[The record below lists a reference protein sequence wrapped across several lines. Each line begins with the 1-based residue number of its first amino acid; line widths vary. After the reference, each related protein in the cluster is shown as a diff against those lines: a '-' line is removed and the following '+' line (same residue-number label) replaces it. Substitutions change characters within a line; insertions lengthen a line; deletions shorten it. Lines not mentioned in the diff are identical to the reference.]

1 MLGTLVLQFLLYGK
15 SAIIF
20 TTDYT
25 CEKEAVSWPSVCV
38 LQSVW
43 EKKSLESSD
52 SVCPIVL
59 QYSMIFSS
67 SPLPLTIYSTIENI
81 FLSELWLFDNA
92 NTLFFNSDFSHTKT
106 HTWFYLLQ
114 GGANLHENR
123 LMKHILHILMWD
135 WACNGWSQIGITRYI
150 HLYA

>member
-1 MLGTLVLQFLLYGK
+1 MERVQSFLQQTILVRRRQSVGHLFVYYCL
-15 SAIIF
+15 
-20 TTDYT
+20 
-25 CEKEAVSWPSVCV
+25 CEKKA
-38 LQSVW
+38 
-43 EKKSLESSD
+43 LESSD
-52 SVCPIVL
+52 SICPIVL
-59 QYSMIFSS
+59 QHSKIFST

-106 HTWFYLLQ
+106 HTWFHLLQ